1 MLPAALTA
9 EQEAEAKVL
18 EAKIQKAIQTE
29 IADLARLMVS
39 KSDRELF
46 GRTEFQVRRSRA
58 ACGRQGLRGTSARKM
73 KNGYRGSGVTCPK
86 CGQAADF
93 AGLSSAQAFKHHW
106 ANRVPTRSTITAIVA
121 AALRRGM
128 RKLV

>member
-29 IADLARLMVS
+29 IADLARLMDS

-46 GRTEFQVRRSRA
+46 GRTEFHVRDLV
-58 ACGRQGLRGTSARKM
+58 LRVGGKVYEEHLREKKTA
-73 KNGYRGSGVTCPK
+73 TE
-86 CGQAADF
+86 
-93 AGLSSAQAFKHHW
+93 
-106 ANRVPTRSTITAIVA
+106 VPE
-121 AALRRGM
+121 
-128 RKLV
+128 